1 MNVAEILRKCP
12 LGTKLYSPVYGEV
25 ELAKVD
31 DDEDYPITCITENGV
46 YRIFT
51 SDGMISCDYSDA
63 ECMLFPS
70 KAQRDW
76 SKFGVSD
83 QVTDQETKP
92 QFKPFEQ
99 VLVRDDDDEK
109 WGPAFFSVLDS
120 SRVDPF
126 GVMGNEWPVFYN
138 QCIPYNDD
146 TKHLL
151 YTSDPYKPKAQ

>member
-1 MNVAEILRKCP
+1 
-12 LGTKLYSPVYGEV
+12 
-25 ELAKVD
+25 
-31 DDEDYPITCITENGV
+31 
-46 YRIFT
+46 
-51 SDGMISCDYSDA
+51 
-63 ECMLFPS
+63 MLFPS

-92 QFKPFEQ
+92 QFEPFDK

-109 WGPAFFSVLDS
+109 WGPAFFSVFDS

-151 YTSDPYKPKAQ
+151 YTSDPYKPKA

>member
-12 LGTKLYSPVYGEV
+12 FGTKLYSPIYGEV
-25 ELAKVD
+25 VLTKVD
-31 DDEDYPITCITENGV
+31 YDEKYPITCITKKGFYV
-46 YRIFT
+46 FFT
-51 SDGMISCDYSDA
+51 SDGMFFCDYSDT

-70 KAQRDW
+70 KYQRDW
-76 SKFGVSD
+76 SKFGASD

-109 WGPAFFSVLDS
+109 WCPAFFSVLDS

-146 TKHLL
+146 NKHLL

>member
-1 MNVAEILRKCP
+1 MNIAEILRKCP
-12 LGTKLYSPVYGEV
+12 NGTKLYSPIFGE
-25 ELAKVD
+25 LSFLYFMSCSLYPLYCKVIRSGYIVSFT
-31 DDEDYPITCITENGV
+31 EDGKRNIT
-46 YRIFT
+46 
-51 SDGMISCDYSDA
+51 DA
-63 ECMLFPS
+63 EPTLFPS
-70 KAQRDW
+70 RTQRDW
-76 SKFGVSD
+76 SKFGMTN

-92 QFKPFEQ
+92 QFEPFDQ

>member
-1 MNVAEILRKCP
+1 MNIAEILKDCP
-12 LGTKLYSPVYGEV
+12 KGTKLYSPIFGELNFEFV
-25 ELAKVD
+25 R
-31 DDEDYPITCITENGV
+31 EDARFPIICTAIDGDVPLFTC
-46 YRIFT
+46 
-51 SDGMISCDYSDA
+51 DGRYLDRYTNA
-63 ECMLFPS
+63 ECTLFPS
-70 KAQRDW
+70 RDQRDW
-76 SKFGVSD
+76 NKFGM
-83 QVTDQETKP
+83 TDQESKH
-92 QFKPFEQ
+92 QLKPFEK